1 MYHTSIIHTYLSIYT
16 HRHRLVRVGVD
27 GHTEEQNDRWERFV
41 VVLNNLRNRI
51 EIIEGQLIDEDSDG
65 DGDRSVIGVD
75 S

>member
-1 MYHTSIIHTYLSIYT
+1 MIHPPPIIHTYSLTCLYT

-51 EIIEGQLIDEDSDG
+51 EIIEGELIDEYSDG
-65 DGDRSVIGVD
+65 VCDV
-75 S
+75 